1 MCMCVCVCVW
11 GALNSY
17 HFQNLRILPHKTKSN
32 EGFDISTVNE
42 FSILYL
48 HLVKSDT
55 LLFSHGID

>member
-1 MCMCVCVCVW
+1 MTVSKEIAILK
-11 GALNSY
+11 ALNSY

-55 LLFSHGID
+55 LLFFHGID